1 MKSKNIRVTA
11 VILLLCI
18 VLSGAFAGKGA
29 AAAPAENRVVDI
41 PFGADI
47 SGYDPDTDGDVPG
60 PSRSVRR
67 GPGGRWAENN
77 GGSAYM
83 PVLVSDGHLYI
94 ADSEIQS
101 VLGLTWRRP
110 LMRSPTSGSVLEELE
125 GVRRLMISMQWRAFA
140 LPTHDLQ

>member
-29 AAAPAENRVVDI
+29 AAAPAENHVVDI

-47 SGYDPDTDGDVPG
+47 SGYDPDTDGYYGLLPVQYEEAQADDG
-60 PSRSVRR
+60 LKTMASV
-67 GPGGRWAENN
+67 
-77 GGSAYM
+77 YM

-101 VLGLTWRRP
+101 VLGLTVKKG
-110 LMRSPTSGSVLEELE
+110 GSTLL
-125 GVRRLMISMQWRAFA
+125 ISCV
-140 LPTHDLQ
+140 